1 MELRTA
7 LNSAFGFELP
17 ATATFD
23 FPTVQALARFVAQEK
38 QEQLDAEPQAPLA
51 AAAEEDEVEEVEEQ
65 QLEDEADYQQPQQ
78 FQTAAAAAVAVPAG
92 PTRASVAAKIGVIVQ
107 RMLGA
112 ALEEDQTLMEAG
124 LDSLGELAIRE
135 ATGEQAGRGDAPAVY
150 RTSLATST
158 SHSSLT

>member
-23 FPTVQALARFVAQEK
+23 FPTVQALARFIAQEK
-38 QEQLDAEPQAPLA
+38 QEQLDAEPQAQLVTA
-51 AAAEEDEVEEVEEQ
+51 GEQEEGETQQ
-65 QLEDEADYQQPQQ
+65 QLGDEADWQLEQQQQ
-78 FQTAAAAAVAVPAG
+78 QHFQTAAATAPVAVPAG
-92 PTRASVAAKIGVIVQ
+92 PSRASVAAKISAIVQ

-124 LDSLGELAIRE
+124 LDSLGELAK
-135 ATGEQAGRGDAPAVY
+135 RGVG
-150 RTSLATST
+150 
-158 SHSSLT
+158 

>member
-23 FPTVQALARFVAQEK
+23 FPTVQALARFIAQEK
-38 QEQLDAEPQAPLA
+38 QEQLDAEPEAPLA
-51 AAAEEDEVEEVEEQ
+51 AALEEGEQ
-65 QLEDEADYQQPQQ
+65 QQQQLNDEAAYQWQQEQQPEQH
-78 FQTAAAAAVAVPAG
+78 FQAAAAAAAPVAVPSGPAG
-92 PTRASVAAKIGVIVQ
+92 PSRASVAAKIAAIVQ

-124 LDSLGELAIRE
+124 LDSLGELSN
-135 ATGEQAGRGDAPAVY
+135 RGVG
-150 RTSLATST
+150 
-158 SHSSLT
+158 